1 MLSRSECVPSALRL
15 LEGASRSECV
25 PSASRLLESAPATTH
40 ALTEGEKKAEE
51 QAEVEAR
58 AELPLLNF
66 GSHELLEVHRV
77 SPAPKEMEA
86 PTEPTAPSPSPRSND
101 KTPEPPPRSSKP
113 SRDGRR
119 TVSPLVQEPSEQKGG
134 FGSWLSQTI
143 KTVGDLGSE
152 ITNMAQR
159 VPSFGRA
166 PLRTGREESAPS
178 PPERKSR
185 LGFSFPFKPDATE
198 TAQSAAVGNQA
209 ESAAEESMLV
219 AKTAEAED
227 ENDDAAS
234 RDSFSTAG
242 DDEFEAPPL
251 QIGSSLRN
259 IMTKRLSFSKDEGQE
274 QLPPRPLSFGRASV
288 LSDNPTIYPDD
299 SVSMV
304 QSESA
309 PSQNVVAS
317 RR

>member
-1 MLSRSECVPSALRL
+1 
-15 LEGASRSECV
+15 
-25 PSASRLLESAPATTH
+25 
-40 ALTEGEKKAEE
+40 
-51 QAEVEAR
+51 
-58 AELPLLNF
+58 
-66 GSHELLEVHRV
+66 
-77 SPAPKEMEA
+77 
-86 PTEPTAPSPSPRSND
+86 
-101 KTPEPPPRSSKP
+101 
-113 SRDGRR
+113 
-119 TVSPLVQEPSEQKGG
+119 
-134 FGSWLSQTI
+134 
-143 KTVGDLGSE
+143 
-152 ITNMAQR
+152 
-159 VPSFGRA
+159 
-166 PLRTGREESAPS
+166 
-178 PPERKSR
+178 
-185 LGFSFPFKPDATE
+185 
-198 TAQSAAVGNQA
+198 
-209 ESAAEESMLV
+209 MLV
-219 AKTAEAED
+219 AKTAEVED